1 MYIISIGPVLLNN
14 RPSRRWL
21 IHESNI
27 SSKETIIWFLV
38 GKTEQSDIKK
48 TMITERFILTYHRI
62 YASSL
67 SEHAPLL
74 ITKGFLVG
82 LGIKQVV
89 KL

>member
-1 MYIISIGPVLLNN
+1 
-14 RPSRRWL
+14 
-21 IHESNI
+21 
-27 SSKETIIWFLV
+27 
-38 GKTEQSDIKK
+38 
-48 TMITERFILTYHRI
+48 MITERFILTYHRI